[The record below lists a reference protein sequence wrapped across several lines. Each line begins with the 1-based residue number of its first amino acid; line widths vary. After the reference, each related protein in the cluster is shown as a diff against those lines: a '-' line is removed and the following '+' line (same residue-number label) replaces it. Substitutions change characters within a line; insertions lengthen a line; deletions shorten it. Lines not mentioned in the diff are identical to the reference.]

1 MDINDLIK
9 RALELRAKG
18 FRAGEIA
25 DELNVSRETAT
36 WLLTRYKKDEAPPV
50 PKDIFI
56 DWSGVGRSSKRMR
69 YFANALTDV
78 VLENIGAENVD
89 VVVGIALAGVPLASL
104 VANDLGANLAVYRP
118 KKSRWEPEAVEVKG
132 TLSTMYSTV
141 EGKKCVVID
150 DVISSGATVTE
161 TIEILRITGATPVAV
176 AVMIDKKGLDKVKDV
191 PVYSLIKVGRV
202 E

>member
-9 RALELRAKG
+9 RAQELRAKG
-18 FRAGEIA
+18 LRTGEIA

-36 WLLTRYKKDEAPPV
+36 WLLTRHKPEEAPSV

-56 DWSGVGRSSKRMR
+56 DWSNVGMSSQRMR
-69 YFANALTDV
+69 YFASALTDI
-78 VLENIGAENVD
+78 VLENVGAENVE
-89 VVVGIALAGVPLASL
+89 VVVGIALNGVPLASL
-104 VANDLGANLAVYRP
+104 VADDLGAQFAIYRP
-118 KKSRWEPEAVEVKG
+118 KKSRWEPGTAEVKG
-132 TLSTMYSTV
+132 TFSTMYSNV

-150 DVISSGATVTE
+150 DVITTGATITE
-161 TIEILRITGATPVAV
+161 TIEMLRGIGANPVAV